1 MSRGGLYWVGLVLCL
16 LLGVWLRFAG
26 LTRGASDFAVPG
38 QFEYYQFHPDEASL
52 VRAAIAPIAP
62 FDPPFT
68 AYGLLPVYVLRAVL
82 WAQDLAAAD
91 LGIVAERQRV
101 FLTARA
107 IAVLLSVLV
116 LCMTWVLA
124 KELARDGPEDGGRW
138 AGLLAVAFV
147 AFAPGAIQQAHFFIV
162 DGFFTAISVVGL
174 WAIVRAV
181 RRAERRW
188 YVVAGLLVGA
198 LGAVRFNG
206 LALGAV
212 MLVGHLVRRRS
223 WRAPELWW
231 AGGAGLALV
240 LALQAYLLVNP
251 SLLSRLDTHAD
262 FALSLRFARLEF
274 LQPWTLIDVHGTR
287 YWDHWF
293 SLWPPI
299 VGWPLTLALL
309 AGAGYVAWWGG
320 VLQRLLLFWCVL
332 YFLSVGALP
341 VKAVRYLVPLLPL
354 LGICVGV
361 CCVVLWRRQRVV
373 GVAVSTVLVG
383 FTALYGL
390 AFARVYT
397 AEDSRIQAGRWVA
410 AQVAPGNRMGL
421 EAGAFNLRGQIPPDK
436 YEHRS
441 LSISGLFYG
450 SAYMLCGQQV
460 DYLGERLLEMDWL
473 ALVEENRRVQFRAVP
488 ELFPVVADF
497 YARLFAGELGFSS
510 VRNFVVEPQ
519 FMGLRFDDRD
529 VEPSFL
535 AYDHPSV
542 HLFQRQQAVDLPAVF
557 VTWRAEIA
565 QAAACADGELREV
578 AGALAGGTG
587 DVLMSALQL
596 AARYPHSALAHLLV
610 AQAYWRQGEEA
621 EGEAAYQRFL
631 PEQAQGAMS
640 YMRRSPFK
648 HYVFGD
654 AALAC
659 VELQLPGLALR
670 LLHRG
675 VNEVQLA
682 NETMALQVAESYL
695 EVGQALLH
703 QGQTERMVQ
712 ALSLSLAIHPHKVAY
727 NILATTAFEQGDY
740 QRAVA
745 GWRRSLALDESQAD
759 THATLGQVLLAKLD
773 APSEALVHLRRAVEL
788 DPTQATVLEQWIAA
802 SRAALAAGR

>member
-1 MSRGGLYWVGLVLCL
+1 VLCL

-240 LALQAYLLVNP
+240 LALQPYLLVNP

-320 VLQRLLLFWCVL
+320 
-332 YFLSVGALP
+332 
-341 VKAVRYLVPLLPL
+341 
-354 LGICVGV
+354 GV
-361 CCVVLWRRQRVV
+361 
-373 GVAVSTVLVG
+373 
-383 FTALYGL
+383 
-390 AFARVYT
+390 
-397 AEDSRIQAGRWVA
+397 
-410 AQVAPGNRMGL
+410 
-421 EAGAFNLRGQIPPDK
+421 
-436 YEHRS
+436 
-441 LSISGLFYG
+441 
-450 SAYMLCGQQV
+450 
-460 DYLGERLLEMDWL
+460 
-473 ALVEENRRVQFRAVP
+473 
-488 ELFPVVADF
+488 
-497 YARLFAGELGFSS
+497 
-510 VRNFVVEPQ
+510 
-519 FMGLRFDDRD
+519 
-529 VEPSFL
+529 
-535 AYDHPSV
+535 
-542 HLFQRQQAVDLPAVF
+542 
-557 VTWRAEIA
+557 
-565 QAAACADGELREV
+565 
-578 AGALAGGTG
+578 
-587 DVLMSALQL
+587 
-596 AARYPHSALAHLLV
+596 
-610 AQAYWRQGEEA
+610 
-621 EGEAAYQRFL
+621 
-631 PEQAQGAMS
+631 
-640 YMRRSPFK
+640 
-648 HYVFGD
+648 
-654 AALAC
+654 
-659 VELQLPGLALR
+659 
-670 LLHRG
+670 
-675 VNEVQLA
+675 
-682 NETMALQVAESYL
+682 
-695 EVGQALLH
+695 
-703 QGQTERMVQ
+703 
-712 ALSLSLAIHPHKVAY
+712 
-727 NILATTAFEQGDY
+727 
-740 QRAVA
+740 
-745 GWRRSLALDESQAD
+745 
-759 THATLGQVLLAKLD
+759 
-773 APSEALVHLRRAVEL
+773 
-788 DPTQATVLEQWIAA
+788 
-802 SRAALAAGR
+802 AALAAFLVCFVFPFGGGATGEGGAVSGAAIAVVGHLRGGLLCGVVAAPACGRCCGLDSFGGFYGIVRFGFCSGLHGGRQSHSGRALGSDRGCAG